1 MFPITLK
8 AVKSS
13 LDGIKLFEVFDK
25 TEAVKLYN
33 SNLLL
38 ETPHKHIEKVFKT
51 EGDQIQN
58 YLELSTDIINECKD
72 NKIRYGLVPVKY
84 KRAKG
89 YSFGRVYPVKSLSLC
104 TIRRQVRKSI
114 ARHLYKD
121 IDASNAHPE
130 IIYQTCKYHNIE
142 CSKLEEYV
150 KNRDAKLKEI
160 MDKYNVNK
168 DDAKLLFIILLYF
181 GSFETWL
188 KSVKLDL
195 KTEPIQFILDFIED
209 RNRYGKEI
217 EDNNEDIL
225 AEIIKS
231 KHKQNKYEY
240 NERASVIA
248 VWCQEIENRILE
260 TIYKYCI
267 KKGYIVKK
275 TAVLCYDGIMIE
287 ISNYKDCILK
297 EFEDIIKNEFGY
309 KLKYVS
315 KSMDDDFLEVKDI
328 NIKEQLKDPLE
339 DFKIF
344 YDELET
350 MSHKHCADIYYK
362 LKHNK
367 YIYSIKTGWY
377 SYNKYN
383 VLEAYDNDFP
393 SGIIN
398 NISETLQ
405 NYIIRLRNV
414 LMPNYPSYD
423 KHMKHITKLLKDVN
437 NSGYVNGILKYLKE
451 LYTSLD
457 IDDKLDNNS
466 NLIAFSD
473 KVYDTKTF
481 KIRDIKKDDYICK
494 TTKYNYD
501 ESDPEIRKDILNI
514 LQSIYED
521 DTIVNYY
528 LDLKSKSL
536 FGNTDEMCV
545 IQTGRGGNGKG
556 LLTKLEMKALGDYI
570 KTTENTFLTS
580 EFKQG
585 SANSTLS
592 ETKGARTLL
601 ISEPSETND
610 MGKEAS
616 LNVAFLK
623 LITGGDVITTRA
635 LFKSNISF
643 TPFFTPFILCN
654 DKPNIK
660 KIDGGLMRR
669 LKVIDHPFQFVDNP
683 TKSDER
689 KKDITIKPKFE
700 SNIKYAR
707 EYLLILLDRIKSV
720 KLKTIEMPQKVKE
733 DTSEYFVEN
742 NPVKVYLDA
751 FIEITGDKKDKIKS
765 TTLKDHYDEHSDTKI
780 SMPLFI
786 KALKSNGVDSYMSM
800 GYRYFKGIK
809 QPEPKIEQP
818 KQTEP
823 IIEQQEQTEPKK
835 KLVKR
840 II

>member
-33 SNLLL
+33 SDLLL
-38 ETPHKHIEKVFKT
+38 EKPHKHIEKVFKT
-51 EGDQIQN
+51 ERDQIQN

-72 NKIRYGLVPVKY
+72 NEIKYGLVPVKY
-84 KRAKG
+84 KRAAG
-89 YSFGRVYPVKSLSLC
+89 YSFGRVYPIKSLSLC

-142 CSKLEEYV
+142 CSKLEYYV
-150 KNRDAKLKEI
+150 KNRDNVLKEI
-160 MDKYNVNK
+160 MDKYNVKK

-217 EDNNEDIL
+217 EDNNPDIQ
-225 AEIIKS
+225 AEIMKC

-240 NERASVIA
+240 NDRASLIA

-275 TAVLCYDGIMIE
+275 TATLCYDGIMIE
-287 ISNYKDCILK
+287 IQNYNDNILK
-297 EFEDIIKNEFGY
+297 EFEDLIKNEFGY
-309 KLKYVS
+309 ELKYVS

-328 NIKEQLKDPLE
+328 NIKEQPKNPIE
-339 DFKIF
+339 DFDIF
-344 YDELET
+344 YSNLET

-383 VLEAYDNDFP
+383 VLEPYDNDYP

-398 NISETLQ
+398 DISETLQ
-405 NYIIRLRNV
+405 NYIIPLRNA
-414 LMPNYPSYD
+414 LMPNSPLYA
-423 KHMKHITKLLKDVN
+423 KHTKHLTKLLKDIN

-473 KVYDTKTF
+473 KVYDAKTF
-481 KIRDIKKDDYICK
+481 EIRDIKKNDYICK

-501 ESDPEIRKDILNI
+501 KSDPKIRKDILNI
-514 LQSIYED
+514 LHSIYED
-521 DTIVNYY
+521 NTIANYY
-528 LDLKSKSL
+528 LNLKSKSL
-536 FGNTDEMCV
+536 FGNIDEICV

-556 LLTKLEMKALGDYI
+556 VLTKLEMKALGDYI

-592 ETKGARTLL
+592 ETKGTRTLL

-610 MGKEAS
+610 MGKEAC

-643 TPFFTPFILCN
+643 TPLFTPFILCN

-660 KIDGGLMRR
+660 KIDGGLIRR

-683 TKSDER
+683 IKPDER

-700 SNIKYAR
+700 TNIKYAR

-720 KLKTIEMPQKVKE
+720 KSKVIKIPQKVKD
-733 DTSEYFVEN
+733 DTIDYFVEN

-751 FIEITGDKKDKIKS
+751 FIEITADKHDKIKS
-765 TTLKDHYDEHSDTKI
+765 STLKDHYDEHSDTNI

-786 KALKSNGVDSYMSM
+786 KGLKSNGIDNYMLN
-800 GYRYFKGIK
+800 GYRYFKCIK
-809 QPEPKIEQP
+809 KKPEQEPEPEQKP
-818 KQTEP
+818 
-823 IIEQQEQTEPKK
+823 EQKPK